1 MNVLKATGKEIINLP
16 ATVLNRE
23 GKRVAISISA
33 AALKEERREM
43 VGWVETLRDL
53 STIEELDKE
62 LLKKYTLDDIVS
74 KDPIIQEIFNILPDI
89 AEYCRE

>member
-33 AALKEERREM
+33 AALKEERREV